1 MKFSD
6 YPDKKWIA
14 LVDQQT
20 TSIRVYDLEEGTCA
34 QGSEVWHFHAPWKNK
49 FQDIRLRKLNGR
61 EVAAAACDGTYACII
76 DIETKSLLWSTHEC
90 GRNPH
95 SIELL
100 PCGIAAVG
108 ATTGRALHFFDLNSD
123 TPSHSAACYAPH
135 DFHGLLYDPDADRL
149 WAWGDSTL
157 HLMKVGRT
165 EGGIAYRVEAIYTC
179 DTLWGH
185 DLQPVS
191 GSCGKK
197 LWLTNHPYVLQFD
210 TESHTFSTDYSGAAV
225 ISDRNTKAIGS
236 YADGTVISMVQEG
249 GFFPW
254 TSYTIR
260 VFTPSENGFTRRD
273 IPIPGRA
280 SYKCRA
286 WTAEYYG

>member
-6 YPDKKWIA
+6 YPDKKWVA

-20 TSIRVYDLEEGTCA
+20 TSIRVYDLDEGTCRE
-34 QGSEVWHFHAPWKNK
+34 GDEVWHFHAPWRNK

-61 EVAAAACDGTYACII
+61 EVAVAACDHTYACII
-76 DIETKSLLWSTHEC
+76 DIETKAVLWSTQEC
-90 GRNPH
+90 ADNPH

-100 PCGIAAVG
+100 PCGIVAVG
-108 ATTGRALHFFDLNSD
+108 ATTGQTLHFFDLNAKC
-123 TPSHSAACYAPH
+123 PSRSAAHYAPH
-135 DFHGLLYDPDADRL
+135 DFHGLLYDPEMDRL
-149 WAWGDSTL
+149 WVWGNSTL
-157 HLMKVGRT
+157 HLLKVERT
-165 EGGIAYRVEAIYTC
+165 EGGISYHVEALYTC

-191 GSCGKK
+191 GSFGKK
-197 LWLTNHPYVLQFD
+197 LWLTNHLHVLQFD
-210 TESHTFSTDYSGAAV
+210 TVTRTFSTDYSGAEV
-225 ISDRNTKAIGS
+225 ISDTNTKAIGS

-260 VFTPSENGFTRRD
+260 VFTPSEGGFTRRD
-273 IPIPGRA
+273 IPIPNRA